1 MTSASRLREAV
12 EAFQHGDLASA
23 RSIADAEAASEPSPQ
38 WFHLLGLIDCREG
51 QFESGIEQLRRAFEA
66 EPDNLAYRVMLARAL
81 TDAGRAEEALSVAEA
96 PSGTSPG
103 DATLWHARAEAGAA
117 AGETG
122 IAVEAWQALADAT
135 PRDWRAWV
143 NLGNTLLNVERW
155 PEAADALLKAVELN
169 PSDLTLRRR
178 AGTALVNAGR
188 LEQALD
194 QFDAVASADPNDS
207 ANRVARA
214 TTLAS
219 LQRHEEAIAEFN
231 EARRIGGE
239 TVATEVGLGRRYMAL
254 LRFDDAAAAFRR
266 AYELE
271 PTERSIVHQLG
282 VALERTNRLE
292 ELVELLEQSRERG
305 FDEHSLPFLW
315 AVLARRGGRLE
326 DAHALLLQADRNEEP
341 VAWNALMAKVAE
353 GLGDSA
359 AAFEAAT
366 AMNRAAH
373 DKSAGVVD
381 REEWQHNANA
391 YRQGLH
397 ELARTITPDWAA
409 KVPLLP
415 EPQPKRLAFL
425 LGFPRSGTTL
435 LDTLL
440 LGHPE
445 VTVLEEKQLVG
456 IAAREVGKIGKL
468 AGVSK
473 LTIERARA
481 TYLRLLKEHVG
492 GDFDGVVI
500 DKFPLDM
507 ANAPLIQAMFP
518 GSPIIFAQRH
528 PCDVVL
534 SGFMQP
540 FGMVNFSNIAD
551 AADYYDAMMS
561 IWTASREAMGL
572 NVHTVVYEEMVR
584 SPESTMRPL
593 LDFLGLDWDERVLD
607 HRSTAKARGTIITP
621 SYDQVTE
628 AISTAPVERWKR
640 YRDQLAPVLPVLLPW
655 AERLGY
661 DD

>member
-1 MTSASRLREAV
+1 MTSASRLKQAV
-12 EAFQHGDLASA
+12 EAFQRGDLVSA
-23 RSIADAEAASEPSPQ
+23 RSIADSEAVTGASPQ
-38 WFHLLGLIDCREG
+38 WSHLLGLIDCREG
-51 QFESGIEQLRRAFEA
+51 QLESGIERLRRAFEA
-66 EPDNLAYRVMLARAL
+66 EPGNLAFRVMLARAL
-81 TDAGRAEEALSVAEA
+81 TDAGRAEEALAVAHA

-103 DATLWHARAEAGAA
+103 DLAVWHARAEAAGA
-117 AGETG
+117 AGEIQT
-122 IAVEAWQALADAT
+122 AAEAWQALAEAT

-143 NLGNTLLNVERW
+143 NLGNALLNLERW
-155 PEAADALLKAVELN
+155 DEASESFLKAGELN
-169 PSDLTLRRR
+169 PADLTLRRS
-178 AGTALVNAGR
+178 AGSAFVNAGR
-188 LEQALD
+188 LEQALA
-194 QFDAVASADPNDS
+194 QFDAIAAVDPNDS

-219 LQRHEEAIAEFN
+219 LQRHAEAIAEFK
-231 EARRIGGE
+231 EARKIGGE

-254 LRFDDAAAAFRR
+254 LRFDEATEAFRR
-266 AYELE
+266 AYALD
-271 PTERSIVHQLG
+271 PTDRSIVHQLG

-292 ELVELLEQSRERG
+292 ELVQVLEESRARG
-305 FDEHSLPFLW
+305 IDEHRLPFLW

-359 AAFEAAT
+359 AAFEAAV

-373 DKSAGVVD
+373 DKSASVVD
-381 REEWQHNANA
+381 AEAWRRNANA
-391 YRQGLH
+391 HRQGLH

-415 EPQPKRLAFL
+415 EPPPKKLAFL

-445 VTVLEEKQLVG
+445 VRVLEEKQLVG

-468 AGVSK
+468 ASASK
-473 LTIERARA
+473 AAIENARA
-481 TYLRLLKEHVG
+481 AYERLLNKNVRE
-492 GDFDGVVI
+492 DFDGVVI

-540 FGMVNFSNIAD
+540 FGMVNFSDIAD

-561 IWTASREAMGL
+561 IWTASREAMDL
-572 NVHTVVYEEMVR
+572 NVHTVAYEDMVR
-584 SPESTMRPL
+584 SPESTLRPL
-593 LDFLGLDWDERVLD
+593 LDFLGLEWDERVLD
-607 HRSTAKARGTIITP
+607 HRSTAKSRGTIITP

-640 YRDQLAPVLPVLLPW
+640 YREQLAPVLPILLPW

-661 DD
+661 RD